1 MLPLCLRRK
10 RVPLRRRG
18 IIQPRIDQQKTGP
31 RRETRLGGVRH
42 VRRKA
47 IWRSRPDA
55 QRALVLRMK
64 RKLRTSLVR
73 LPKLA
78 RARRK
83 RARRR
88 RVIPLRSHK
97 NRQLRLRKKALLR
110 RKSASSALIRDR
122 LLGQCCSQPLAL
134 FPCKLALGQR
144 SDRSTA
150 LAALVLCMHG
160 SAGYR

>member
-1 MLPLCLRRK
+1 MLPLCIRRK

-18 IIQPRIDQQKTGP
+18 IIQRKTGP

-97 NRQLRLRKKALLR
+97 NRQLHLRKKALLR
-110 RKSASSALIRDR
+110 KKSASSALIRDR
-122 LLGQCCSQPLAL
+122 LQGQCPLAATGP
-134 FPCKLALGQR
+134 FSVQACAWPAF
-144 SDRSTA
+144 
-150 LAALVLCMHG
+150 
-160 SAGYR
+160 